1 MKKNR
6 TVISTLILMVA
17 AGIVLAGCGNGG
29 NGSDDDEDLQKR
41 FRVTIT
47 NLTANQPLSP
57 LAVVLHGDGYAP
69 WNDGDPAPVGLEQLA
84 EGGDTSQFIASADAD
99 QDVMDTATGTAPVI
113 PGAVDMLEVTTE
125 DDSDIFLSI
134 ATMLVNTNDAFTG
147 INSKNIENF
156 AVGESQTVYANAMD
170 AGTEGNTEALA
181 DIPGPAAGGEGF
193 NATRD
198 DQDVVT
204 GHPGVVTVDDGLST
218 SALDESHR
226 WDNPVA
232 RITVMRLE

>member
-1 MKKNR
+1 MKNNR
-6 TVISTLILMVA
+6 IIISTLILVVA
-17 AGIVLAGCGNGG
+17 TGIMLAGCGNGS
-29 NGSDDDEDLQKR
+29 NGSDDDDTELR

-57 LAVVLHGDGYAP
+57 VAIVLHDDGYEP
-69 WNDGDPAPVGLEQLA
+69 WDDGDSASVGLEQLA
-84 EGGDTSQFIASADAD
+84 EGGDASQFIASADAD
-99 QDVMDTATGTAPVI
+99 QDVMDTATGTAPVG
-113 PGAVDMLEVTTE
+113 PGAIDMFEVTTE
-125 DDSDIFLSI
+125 DDSGILLSI
-134 ATMLVNTNDAFTG
+134 ATMLVNTNDGFAG
-147 INSKNIENF
+147 INSHNIDNF

-170 AGTEGNTEALA
+170 AGTEGNTEALS

-218 SALDESHR
+218 SILDESHR

-232 RITVMRLE
+232 KITVMRLE